1 MGSDRAP
8 WQAVQIAG
16 LVCSV
21 AILMTITGEQVQLG
35 VNLFTAEVLLMA
47 VAATRLVR
55 TIYRL
60 I

>member
-1 MGSDRAP
+1 
-8 WQAVQIAG
+8 
-16 LVCSV
+16 
-21 AILMTITGEQVQLG
+21 MTVTGEQVQFG